1 MRAPFMSGPLRCCPA
16 PRHAGRDRSSRV
28 LAFPPALHREWADF
42 IGGRPHGVPAG
53 PDVGGVMAEAVIE
66 ERQLLKS
73 LHWYDGFVIAL
84 CNPGFLIGS
93 LGFTLSTVGAW
104 GSVVLWGISAVVGL
118 LQN

>member
-1 MRAPFMSGPLRCCPA
+1 MSAPFMSSRPRCCPA
-16 PRHAGRDRSSRV
+16 PRRAGRDQSSRV

-42 IGGRPHGVPAG
+42 IGGRPQACRRGRTL
-53 PDVGGVMAEAVIE
+53 GGVMAEAVIE

-93 LGFTLSTVGAW
+93 LGFTLATVGAI
-104 GSVVLWGISAVVGL
+104 GS
-118 LQN
+118 